1 MLCKCADID
10 SSLSGKY
17 GRFEGLVGKKGEQEK
32 EKSGQHLTPQNAL
45 TAFLLLQIIRSV
57 HLASLFAR
65 LCLIRA

>member
-1 MLCKCADID
+1 ML
-10 SSLSGKY
+10 GKSTQA
-17 GRFEGLVGKKGEQEK
+17 LISKGEQEK